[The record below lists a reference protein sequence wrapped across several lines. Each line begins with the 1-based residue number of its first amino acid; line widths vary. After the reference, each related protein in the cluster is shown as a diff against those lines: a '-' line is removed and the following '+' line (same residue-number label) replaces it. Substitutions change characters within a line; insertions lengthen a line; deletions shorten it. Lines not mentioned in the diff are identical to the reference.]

1 MNPAF
6 IAPIYILVIF
16 GGVFYITYN
25 RNKEQQRL
33 TAHILSL
40 FQGRIIETIKDLK
53 AESLVSGRKSKAAE
67 QSHFK
72 RCDVYILPDA
82 VFIATY
88 LPIFGMKVARRPLLI
103 TRNISSYSEFQASGV
118 LPDIK
123 KINPDSF
130 SNSVYIEYGESSLKS
145 HSADIHLYGLT
156 DAQRDYFR
164 F

>member
-6 IAPIYILVIF
+6 IAPIYILILF
-16 GGVFYITYN
+16 GGVFFITYG
-25 RNKEQQRL
+25 RGQEQKRL
-33 TAHILSL
+33 TAQILSL
-40 FQGRIIETIKDLK
+40 FKGRIIETINDIK
-53 AESLVSGRKSKAAE
+53 AESLVSGKRSKDAE

-103 TRNISSYSEFQASGV
+103 TKNITGYSEFLASKI

-130 SNSVYIEYGESSLKS
+130 SKSVYIEYGESSLKN

>member
-25 RNKEQQRL
+25 RSKEQKRL

-40 FQGRIIETIKDLK
+40 FQGKVIETIKNIK
-53 AESLVSGRKSKAAE
+53 AETLVSGRKSQDAE

-72 RCDVYILPDA
+72 RCDIYILLDA

-88 LPIFGMKVARRPLLI
+88 FPIFGLKVARRPLLI
-103 TRNISSYSEFQASGV
+103 TRNITGYSEFLASKI
-118 LPDIK
+118 LPDVK

-130 SNSVYIEYGESSLKS
+130 SKSVYIEYGESTLKT